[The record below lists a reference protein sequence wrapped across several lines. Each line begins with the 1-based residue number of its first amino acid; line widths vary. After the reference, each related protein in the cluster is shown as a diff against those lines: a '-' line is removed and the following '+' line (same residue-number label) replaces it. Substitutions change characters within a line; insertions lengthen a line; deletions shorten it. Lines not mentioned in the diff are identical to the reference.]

1 MFMKNYL
8 MNYIRNGDT
17 PFIKKTK
24 KMLHVA
30 EKKRV
35 YFKHALAQEFP
46 KIIRPDIETVTIAL
60 TSKCNLRCKGCSYG
74 RDFMP
79 LEQLSLEKV
88 KEVLRSTKAM
98 NIQYVWFYGGEAA
111 MIKSSD
117 LIEMIRYATELGLT
131 STLGTNGVMLD
142 DKMMKE
148 LYAVGLRR
156 IAVGFYGVSEEYE
169 EYVDRKDVFSQLENN
184 IENIR
189 KNYPSVSISLGWLL
203 MKATCTVEA
212 VDDLI
217 EFSKK
222 HDIPFSINLVH
233 YDFPY
238 FVTEDE
244 ESTLLL
250 NEEDLPQII
259 KVQEALSTVKRAYPH
274 LVRNSLTGINSISEW
289 LLKKE
294 KITIPCYRYDYLWVA
309 ANGEVR
315 VCQKAAL
322 LGNIHEKP
330 LDEIIYTKEHTQ
342 SARDCFALH
351 CTGCNVDWDDRTTST
366 PKSRKQFEMH

>member
-1 MFMKNYL
+1 MKNYIVD
-8 MNYIRNGDT
+8 YIRNGET
-17 PFIKKTK
+17 PLIKKTK
-24 KMLHVA
+24 KILHSF

-35 YFKHALAQEFP
+35 DVKHAIAQEFP
-46 KIIRPDIETVTIAL
+46 KVIRADIETVSIAL

-74 RDFMP
+74 REFMP

-88 KEVLRSTKAM
+88 KEILDSTKAM
-98 NIQYVWFYGGEAA
+98 NIQYVWFYGGEAV
-111 MIKSSD
+111 MIKTPD
-117 LIEMIRYATELGLT
+117 LIEMVRYATELGLT

-142 DKMMKE
+142 DKLMKE

-156 IAVGFYGVSEEYE
+156 IAIGLYGIDEQYE
-169 EYVDRKDVFSQLENN
+169 QYVDRKDVFAQLEKN

-189 KNYPSVSISLGWLL
+189 TYYPNVYVSLGWLL
-203 MKATCTVEA
+203 MKPTCTVEA
-212 VDDLI
+212 VQDLM

-222 HDIPFSINLVH
+222 YSIPFSINLVH

-244 ESTLLL
+244 EATLLL
-250 NEEDLPQII
+250 NEEDLPQIKI
-259 KVQEALSTVKRAYPH
+259 VQEEFIKMKREYPDLVK
-274 LVRNSLTGINSISEW
+274 NSLTGINSIAEW

-294 KITIPCYRYDYLWVA
+294 TIKIPCYRYDYLWVA

-322 LGNIHEKP
+322 LGNVLEKP
-330 LDEIIYTKEHTQ
+330 LHDIIYTKEHTQ
-342 SARDCFALH
+342 SARDCFALN

-366 PKSRKQFEMH
+366 PISNKQFTLD